1 MIQLF
6 ELGLIPR
13 LSKGSVSYRASLL
26 KFPRKSPIAFCS
38 PALQLRPYSVN
49 YINSSANCLRKFGN
63 EQSIVRRYS
72 TATAPP
78 PPPPPP
84 QEKNAKGRLLLNKIT
99 RAFTFSMSSVL
110 VIFAGGVSLLVIYLI
125 FSELFLPSGETRTF
139 NKAVKLVENSDVAK
153 QVLHFESGERLK
165 AYGEVAA
172 DKWARN
178 RPPQCIRTK
187 TSDGKDHLLMKFHVE
202 SKSGHHGTVVL
213 EQIDESF
220 WSSEFAYIA
229 LDQPGKRRVYIKEP
243 KFTSKR
249 YVPSL
254 SSKNGSFLGLKWGPK
269 KDDD

>member
-1 MIQLF
+1 M
-6 ELGLIPR
+6 LGL
-13 LSKGSVSYRASLL
+13 S
-26 KFPRKSPIAFCS
+26 RKLPIAFCA
-38 PALQLRPYSVN
+38 PALLLRPYSVN
-49 YINSSANCLRKFGN
+49 DINLSPKYARTFGN
-63 EQSIVRRYS
+63 EQSFVRRYS

-84 QEKNAKGRLLLNKIT
+84 KERNAKGKLILNRIT

-139 NKAVKLVENSDVAK
+139 NKAVKLVENSDIAK

-213 EQIDESF
+213 EQIDQSF